1 MRMEQ
6 LEYFLAVAESGSL
19 NATAQ
24 EFFIS
29 QQGLSDALK
38 RLEKEL
44 DVVLINRSKIGV
56 SLTAAGEQL
65 LPYARDILEKH
76 NNFLN
81 KVKAIRSISEN
92 DKKDDLFILV
102 NPFLENALIPDLI
115 DLMTGRV
122 PPIVITYAETGVSD
136 MLPLLQSGRASAAI
150 CLLMHKDIEP
160 FNNALPPELC
170 MYKLFE
176 DELYI
181 ACSVNHPLAA
191 KKSCT
196 DIDIKKYSMVN
207 FNTRYW
213 KESTLSSWVVEAT
226 TNNPNLQYKMMVQH
240 QMLAISSKV
249 FARKLFPQA
258 EIISIPNKPPHKA
271 SYFILLPTNNRQES
285 LKEYLMLLAE
295 YCEKLSGQQPEYMK
309 EL

>member
-24 EFFIS
+24 QFFIS

-44 DVVLINRSKIGV
+44 DVILINRSKTGV
-56 SLTAAGEQL
+56 SLTTAGEQL

-136 MLPLLQSGRASAAI
+136 MLPLLQSGRANAAI
-150 CLLMHKDIEP
+150 CLLMQEDIEP
-160 FNNALPPELC
+160 FYNALPSDLC
-170 MYKLFE
+170 MYRLFD
-176 DELYI
+176 DEIYFT
-181 ACSVNHPLAA
+181 CSANHPIAG

-196 DIDIKKYSMVN
+196 DADVEKYSMVN
-207 FNTRYW
+207 FNTKYW
-213 KESTLSSWVVEAT
+213 KESTMNSWVVEST

-249 FARKLFPQA
+249 FARKLFPQD
-258 EIISIPNKPPHKA
+258 EIVSIPHKPPYKA
-271 SYFILLPTNNRQES
+271 SYFILLPGRNRQES